1 MKLKILTAAGL
12 ASTVLSAVSLMFFT
26 GGCSFSQYGQAE
38 GQLKRQEY
46 MQALRSYLRA
56 LEPHAREGKRYIYYE
71 RDAVTGIGVVYWH
84 MQRYETA
91 IKILRMVTEKDPS
104 YGKAYFYMGLSY
116 EALGDDDNALD
127 AYRNYPEIEPFDPYR
142 QVLVGRFD
150 FLVKRKILHDIELAL
165 KNEASLDINQYPEKS
180 VAVYSFLSLSDDK
193 EWEPLQKGLADLVI
207 TDLAQVKELKI
218 VERMKLD
225 QLVSEIGLN
234 ASALTDPNNSPRLG
248 KLVGARNFVK
258 GSFLVMSDGKM
269 TMDAGLYSF
278 QNVGAPSSYS
288 EDGNLSR
295 LFQMEKSL
303 VLRIIDCF
311 GITLTTQQKEQILQ
325 IPTQNLDA
333 FMSYC
338 MGLDAL
344 DANDYKSAMVQFE
357 EAYRLDPNFQ
367 KAKDWLILPDMWAAT
382 HSQNVNRVDRD
393 VAYLTRRSTK
403 GKLPY
408 ELQPQFMSVN
418 DRLQWMG
425 LRQNAGFL
433 PGVESR
439 KSFPEDELMGAR
451 ILPDRLGE
459 PPRPP
464 GE

>member
-1 MKLKILTAAGL
+1 MKFKILTAIGL
-12 ASTVLSAVSLMFFT
+12 TAASLMLFIGGCAVSR
-26 GGCSFSQYGQAE
+26 YGSAE

-46 MQALRSYLRA
+46 VQALRSYLRA

-71 RDAVTGIGVVYWH
+71 REAVTGIGVVYWH

-91 IKILRMVTEKDPS
+91 VKILRLVTEKDPF

-116 EALGDDDNALD
+116 EALGDDDNALES
-127 AYRNYPEIEPFDPYR
+127 YRNYPIIEPIDPYR
-142 QVLVGRFD
+142 QVLAGRFD
-150 FLVKRKILHDIELAL
+150 FLVKRKIAHDIEMAL
-165 KNEASLDINQYPEKS
+165 KNEATLDVNQYPEKS

-207 TDLAQVKELKI
+207 TDLAQAKELKI

-225 QLVSEIGLN
+225 QLVSEIGLS
-234 ASALTDPNNSPRLG
+234 ASGLTDPNNSFRLG
-248 KLVGARNFVK
+248 KLVGARNLVK
-258 GSFLVMSDGKM
+258 GSFLIMSDRKM
-269 TMDAGLYSF
+269 TLDAGLYSV
-278 QNVGAPSSYS
+278 QNSGAPSSYS

-295 LFQMEKSL
+295 LFQMEKGL
-303 VLRIIDCF
+303 VLRIIDSF
-311 GITLTTQQKEQILQ
+311 GITLTPQQKEQILQ

-333 FMSYC
+333 FLNYC
-338 MGLDAL
+338 RGLDAL
-344 DANDYKSAMVQFE
+344 DANNYKSAMVQFE

-393 VAYLTRRSTK
+393 VAYLTRRNVT

-408 ELQPQFMSVN
+408 ERQPQFMSVTN
-418 DRLQWMG
+418 RLQWMG
-425 LRQNAGFL
+425 ARQNAGFL

-439 KSFPEDELMGAR
+439 KSFQEDELMGAR